1 MRTLAIFGASGHGKV
16 VADIAEQLGWD
27 NIVFFDDAWP
37 EVKKV
42 GVWDV
47 IGNSDKLITSSI
59 TNIFIAIGNGI
70 VRNNKSDAFI
80 QANKFLE
87 TIVHPSAIV
96 SKYSSI
102 GDGTIICEGAVVKAF
117 SSIGRNNIINSNS
130 TIGHDCIIKDGCHIS
145 LGSSIAGNVIIGDN
159 SWIGNNASVRQNI
172 NIGSNVMI
180 GSGSVVVKD
189 IPSNITVVGNPA
201 KPISDK

>member
-1 MRTLAIFGASGHGKV
+1 MRTLAILGASGHGKV

-59 TNIFIAIGNGI
+59 KNIFIAIGNGI
-70 VRNNKSDAFI
+70 IRNNKADAFI

-96 SKYSSI
+96 SKYSSV